1 MDNTIKSHII
11 NLRNNTVLYVAY
23 ICFYLNDTK
32 FTIPLDDIMVK
43 N

>member
-1 MDNTIKSHII
+1 MYNNFK
-11 NLRNNTVLYVAY
+11 NLVIGVRNNVLLYIAY

-32 FTIPLDDIMVK
+32 FTIPLDEVMVK

>member
-1 MDNTIKSHII
+1 MYNNLKSQVLSFQN
-11 NLRNNTVLYVAY
+11 NLLRYIAY

-32 FTIPLDDIMVK
+32 FTIPLDEVMVK